1 MLSILSKSSNFKEED
16 LINELINSENSKEN
30 LDEIY
35 SKLTIDLNKIYIEEE
50 PILHLC
56 CKKDNYKSVEWLL
69 ENRIDINIKNA
80 QNETA
85 IFYAIYSRN
94 SAMLQLLVEY
104 GSNINHLNIQNRTA
118 LQESINS
125 ANSSVIRYLLQIT
138 TLKNSIDI
146 HGNTLLFD
154 AVSNGNIQLISAVA
168 GIKGIDINHT
178 NKARNSVLHL
188 KNVLENPNI
197 ASLLLDFGA
206 NPTILNENKESYLF
220 YIVQNGIKYIDILRK
235 IGEFKYDLNMKNRN
249 SRTILME
256 AVNTFLQI
264 QNSSVERKEE
274 QKLLIKEIINLNLDE
289 KVKDNYLED
298 ASFYITKT
306 KDRDLIS
313 SFLYRYKVDLNI
325 ENIHGL
331 TPLFYLVLGG
341 IVNKDLVKLYIE
353 KGANVNKITSFHKT
367 IIEILIDIVLH
378 FENNQELDEDI
389 KKLVNE
395 NGQYKELLEL
405 IARFSNIQVNALNI
419 EKEPLFFK
427 TILNFNFKL
436 FAILKSKNLNIKALD
451 RDGNN
456 IIFRLINH
464 NNQDL
469 IKDKRLY
476 LNTIRT
482 LKTAGININQKNNL
496 GQNALHIAITQK
508 CQDTI
513 TLLLN
518 LGIDYFETDNQGRTI
533 MHLIVLNNTSRY
545 FHLINSLNKSIVEIA
560 DIFGVKPIN
569 YAAFMG
575 KTELVLE
582 MIKQGAELENSNIL
596 HPNILRF
603 LEKFHVNL
611 VSLEDKAES
620 QKEKEIIKNLVS
632 NMIKEFG
639 VKA

>member
-1 MLSILSKSSNFKEED
+1 MLSILSKSIDFKDED
-16 LINELINSENSKEN
+16 LIDELLNSENSKDR

-35 SKLTIDLNKIYIEEE
+35 AKLNLDLNKIYIEEE

-94 SAMLQLLVEY
+94 SAMLQILIEY

-125 ANSSVIRYLLQIT
+125 ANSNVIRYLLQT
-138 TLKNSIDI
+138 ATLKSNIDI
-146 HGNTLLFD
+146 HGNTPLFD
-154 AVSNGNIQLISAVA
+154 AVINGNIQLVSAIA
-168 GIKGIDINHT
+168 TIKGIDINHT
-178 NKARNSVLHL
+178 NKAKNTVLHL

-220 YIVQNGIKYIDILRK
+220 YIVQNGIKYLEILRK
-235 IGEFKYDLNMKNRN
+235 IGDFKYDLNMKNRN

-264 QNSSVERKEE
+264 KNSEVEKKEE

-289 KVKDNYLED
+289 NIKDNYLED
-298 ASFYITKT
+298 AIFYITKT

-313 SFLYRYKVDLNI
+313 NFLNRYKVDLNR

-341 IVNKDLVKLYIE
+341 IVNKDLVRLYIE
-353 KGANVNKITSFHKT
+353 KGANINKVTSFHKT
-367 IIEILIDIVLH
+367 IVEILIDIILY
-378 FENNQELDEDI
+378 FENDQDLDEDI
-389 KKLVNE
+389 QKLVNE
-395 NGQYKELLEL
+395 KAQYKDLLEL
-405 IARFSNIQVNALNI
+405 IARFSTINVNALNI
-419 EKEPLFFK
+419 NKEPLFFK

-436 FAILKSKNLNIKALD
+436 FAILKSKDLDIKALD

-456 IIFRLINH
+456 IIIRLINH

-469 IKDKRLY
+469 IQDKRLY

-482 LKTAGININQKNNL
+482 LKTAGIDINHKNSL
-496 GQNALHIAITQK
+496 GQTALHIAITQK

-513 TLLLN
+513 SLLLN
-518 LGIDYFETDNQGRTI
+518 LGSDYFDTDNQGRTI
-533 MHLIVLNNTSRY
+533 MHMIVLNNASRY
-545 FHLINSLNKSIVEIA
+545 FHLINSINKSIVEIS

-575 KTELVLE
+575 KTELVIE
-582 MIKQGAELENSNIL
+582 MIKQGASIENKNTL
-596 HPNILRF
+596 HPNILKF

-611 VSLEDKAES
+611 VSLEDRVKNE
-620 QKEKEIIKNLVS
+620 KEKEVIKILVS
-632 NMIKEFG
+632 NMIKEFN